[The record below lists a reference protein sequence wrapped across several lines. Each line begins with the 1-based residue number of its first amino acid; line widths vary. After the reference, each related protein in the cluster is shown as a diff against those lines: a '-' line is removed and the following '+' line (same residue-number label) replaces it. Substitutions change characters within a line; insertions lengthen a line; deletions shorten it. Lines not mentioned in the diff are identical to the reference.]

1 MCGGA
6 AVIQRQSHSMA
17 AMASR
22 HGSGPTE
29 CQVEGPHA
37 NLIPLSGPFGFYE
50 TSKSPVIVRLR
61 ACPNLMTCPEDF
73 PLPAGQCS
81 GC

>member
-1 MCGGA
+1 MCGAA

-22 HGSGPTE
+22 HGFGPTE
-29 CQVEGPHA
+29 CQVEGSRA

-50 TSKSPVIVRLR
+50 TSK
-61 ACPNLMTCPEDF
+61 
-73 PLPAGQCS
+73 
-81 GC
+81 